1 MKRLSPLPRF
11 EKPRPSILARF
22 VASLALF
29 AALVT
34 LYAFILVRTHMV
46 EASAGFAAFLS
57 GLALAALV
65 IPLAILAMGVVW
77 RTGRT
82 GGVRAIFAVAL
93 ALLLLAG
100 PVYVATANGFAAPL
114 ATTDVSTDLADPPR
128 FDRARFDRG
137 QADLPAPGDIPAA
150 QAESQRA
157 HYPDVKSLSL
167 QLSPEEVS
175 NLALGLVEDRKW
187 RLLGPTSYPRGGPPR
202 GRIEA
207 VASTMI
213 LGLSEDVT
221 IRIRPEGDGA
231 RVDMRSA
238 SRIGPSDFGSN
249 AARVK
254 SFLADLATAANAA
267 P

>member
-1 MKRLSPLPRF
+1 MKRLSPLPRLQKA
-11 EKPRPSILARF
+11 EPSILARLA
-22 VASLALF
+22 VSLALF

-34 LYAFILVRTHMV
+34 FYAFVLIRTHAV
-46 EASAGFAAFLS
+46 EASAGFVAFLS
-57 GLALAALV
+57 GLALAILT
-65 IPLAILAMGVVW
+65 IPLAILAMTVVW

-82 GGVRAIFAVAL
+82 GGVRAMFAVAL

-100 PVYVATANGFAAPL
+100 PVYVAAANGFAAPL
-114 ATTDVSTDLADPPR
+114 ATIDMSTDLADPPR

-137 QADLPAPGDIPAA
+137 RSDLPPPGEISAA
-150 QAESQRA
+150 QAETQRA
-157 HYPDVKSLSL
+157 AYPDVRSLFL

-207 VASTMI
+207 VASTLI
-213 LGLSEDVT
+213 LGLSEDVS

-249 AARVK
+249 AARIK